1 MAYLKAKGYQ
11 QLTSLASATTLTV
24 PAGTSVALIQAE
36 AQDVRWRDDGT
47 NPTATVGM
55 ILSAGQT
62 LLYDAADLAI
72 IAFIQTAAS
81 AKVNVTY
88 LGAS

>member
-11 QLTSLASATTLTV
+11 QLTNLASATTLTV